1 MVFIK
6 VDYSQAGVGTLY
18 SGGSVWV
25 SVAWASMFTESA
37 FPVYMV

>member
-6 VDYSQAGVGTLY
+6 VGYSQAGVGALY

-25 SVAWASMFTESA
+25 SVAWASMFTKSA
-37 FPVYMV
+37 FPVNLV